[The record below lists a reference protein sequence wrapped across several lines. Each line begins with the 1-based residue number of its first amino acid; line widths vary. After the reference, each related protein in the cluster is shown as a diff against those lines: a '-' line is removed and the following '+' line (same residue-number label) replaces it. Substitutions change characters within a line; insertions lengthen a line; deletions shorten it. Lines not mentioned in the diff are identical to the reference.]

1 VTLDRYGHLFP
12 ELDAAIADGLE
23 GAFRASL
30 RLIPGG
36 AAEDPPT
43 PARDTARTRETRG
56 RHKIVAS
63 DGHSRSLPDRAKSCP
78 DQGEY
83 SEAASGIEPLYRV
96 LQTLNVSYAEAFT
109 AL

>member
-1 VTLDRYGHLFP
+1 MTLDRYGHHFP

-36 AAEDPPT
+36 ADEAPQT
-43 PARDTARTRETRG
+43 PAGDTARTQMTRG

-63 DGHSRSLPDRAKSCP
+63 DGHSRSLPDKAKSGS

-96 LQTLNVSYAEAFT
+96 LQTLA
-109 AL
+109 